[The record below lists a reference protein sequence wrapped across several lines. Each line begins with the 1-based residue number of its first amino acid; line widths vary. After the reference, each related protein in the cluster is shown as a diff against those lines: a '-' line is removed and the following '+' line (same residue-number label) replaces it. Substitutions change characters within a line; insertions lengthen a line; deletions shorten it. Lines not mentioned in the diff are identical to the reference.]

1 METVKLIQ
9 QHGPADVVIGRK
21 CEGCVRGAFAGRSF
35 KEGEIVMSIPEAW
48 SISVSCPQDDIC
60 SGLAEQLWLTN
71 PDLKVKFKPF
81 FESLPGPDEV
91 LSCEMFNDT
100 MLDELQS
107 PQLARS
113 VKYYN
118 NVHDQVYYDSIIQ
131 EIKDTTGLEPPHS
144 YSDFLYLSSILTT
157 RTFSFHNTGNRL
169 IPVGDFLNMA
179 GRGSENDHNM
189 IYPSFNPDNQN
200 FEFFAFRDI
209 EAWEELQFDTYGP
222 HTEKADFALLIY
234 GYIDEALL
242 EIEEPEVCGSDLPS
256 FDEERIW
263 EGADEYDAAREAEL
277 SLEQKIESIHHFSAR
292 LKEAEMQESLQ
303 DGLNL
308 LAGSS
313 GWRREV
319 IKFRIVRK
327 RALAAAIKRLK
338 KSVKENMETINEKI
352 EL

>member
-91 LSCEMFNDT
+91 LSYEGFNDT

-107 PQLARS
+107 PHLARG
-113 VKYYN
+113 VKFYLSSN
-118 NVHDQVYYDSIIQ
+118 SEYDGIIQ
-131 EIKDTTGLEPPHS
+131 KIKGATGLEPPHS

-157 RTFSFHNTGNRL
+157 RTFSFPNTSDRL

-209 EAWEELQFDTYGP
+209 EAWEELQFQTYGI
-222 HTEKADFALLIY
+222 HTEKADFALLTY

-256 FDEERIW
+256 YDEERLW
-263 EGADEYDAAREAEL
+263 AGADEYDADREAEL

-292 LKEAEMQESLQ
+292 LQEAEMQESLQ

-327 RALAAAIKRLK
+327 KALAAAIKRLK
-338 KSVKENMETINEKI
+338 KSVKDTMEGINEKL